1 MFAAE
6 VALEVGI
13 VGAGVIVVLVTMF
26 VAQRPRR
33 PDAGA
38 DDELPVALEYH
49 HPPVTPPGAPAPRTP
64 HDRDLPAGESMAPP
78 YLERRTLRRAPVV
91 RRVLLRRDA
100 GERAEQRTFAMDVS
114 VGGLLLA
121 GPSDLVVGELL
132 HVSLDLD
139 QPIDARARV
148 VRETADGM
156 KGVAFET
163 IAEEDRDR
171 LERFVK
177 TDVADAPGQP
187 G

>member
-33 PDAGA
+33 A
-38 DDELPVALEYH
+38 DDELPVALEHH

-139 QPIDARARV
+139 QPLDARARV

-163 IAEEDRDR
+163 IAQEDRDR